1 MLNFWMCYFFH
12 EGKKHAFNVFSYRAE
27 LFFSLCGTVT
37 VSFRGS
43 HESHEKKNVQ
53 KIPFWIIFFVP
64 CGDQR
69 EKNYFFCFSQRILFF
84 LIKQFCVWNRVERY
98 IFSEKISN
106 RKNNMWNW
114 VKKKSQCEY
123 FFLTFS
129 EFLREKWR
137 KIFSLKTQPE
147 KENLCAEPSEFLFFM
162 EKKKFS
168 LKNKVE
174 KILKK
179 IKYICVELSK
189 SRAECIFFLWR
200 VIKMLH
206 LLNCIFIRKKI
217 FSIQNQVKKIRV
229 KKKQEWKKIKWIFFR
244 EYTFFCHEISL
255 LWFFFFTI
263 DENKL
268 DTAPS
273 CRCVSPLTLTQ
284 CPLVDRRVC
293 R

>member
-1 MLNFWMCYFFH
+1 MLNFWICYFFQ
-12 EGKKHAFNVFSYRAE
+12 EGKKRAFNVFSYWAE

-37 VSFRGS
+37 VSFHGS

-69 EKNYFFCFSQRILFF
+69 EKNYFSQGKCVCFFCFSQRILFF

-123 FFLTFS
+123 FFLTKWIFV
-129 EFLREKWR
+129 FHGEK
-137 KIFSLKTQPE
+137 
-147 KENLCAEPSEFLFFM
+147 
-162 EKKKFS
+162 
-168 LKNKVE
+168 KVE

-189 SRAECIFFLWR
+189 SRAECIFF
-200 VIKMLH
+200 
-206 LLNCIFIRKKI
+206 
-217 FSIQNQVKKIRV
+217 S
-229 KKKQEWKKIKWIFFR
+229 
-244 EYTFFCHEISL
+244 
-255 LWFFFFTI
+255 
-263 DENKL
+263 D
-268 DTAPS
+268 
-273 CRCVSPLTLTQ
+273 VS
-284 CPLVDRRVC
+284 
-293 R
+293 

>member
-1 MLNFWMCYFFH
+1 MCYFFH
-12 EGKKHAFNVFSYRAE
+12 EGKKRAFNVFSYRAE

-37 VSFRGS
+37 VSFHGS

-69 EKNYFFCFSQRILFF
+69 EKKYFSQGKCVCFFCFSQRILFF

-162 EKKKFS
+162 EKTKWRRFSKKLNTFVWNWVKAEQSVFFS
-168 LKNKVE
+168 LTCH
-174 KILKK
+174 KK
-179 IKYICVELSK
+179 ALPSELY
-189 SRAECIFFLWR
+189 F
-200 VIKMLH
+200 H
-206 LLNCIFIRKKI
+206 
-217 FSIQNQVKKIRV
+217 
-229 KKKQEWKKIKWIFFR
+229 KKKNIF
-244 EYTFFCHEISL
+244 YS
-255 LWFFFFTI
+255 
-263 DENKL
+263 K
-268 DTAPS
+268 PS
-273 CRCVSPLTLTQ
+273 EKNSC
-284 CPLVDRRVC
+284 
-293 R
+293 

>member
-1 MLNFWMCYFFH
+1 MGFFSVRSRVNLFLLTKCVQKMLNFWICYFFQ
-12 EGKKHAFNVFSYRAE
+12 EGKKRAFNVFSYWAE

-37 VSFRGS
+37 VSFHGS

-69 EKNYFFCFSQRILFF
+69 EKNYFSQGKCVCFFCFSQRILFF

-147 KENLCAEPSEFLFFM
+147 KEILCAEPSEFLFFM

-189 SRAECIFFLWR
+189 SRVYFFSL
-200 VIKMLH
+200 
-206 LLNCIFIRKKI
+206 
-217 FSIQNQVKKIRV
+217 
-229 KKKQEWKKIKWIFFR
+229 
-244 EYTFFCHEISL
+244 TCHK
-255 LWFFFFTI
+255 
-263 DENKL
+263 N
-268 DTAPS
+268 A
-273 CRCVSPLTLTQ
+273 
-284 CPLVDRRVC
+284 
-293 R
+293 